1 MTNYRDVQTT
11 QHEEGRQQRLLTFK
25 VTQLIWLLLGIFEAV
40 LALRVIFKLIG
51 VNPENSF
58 AVFLYGVTHIFVA
71 PFATLTSAPS
81 AGGMILEIS
90 TFIAMIVYL
99 LIAWAIERIVFV
111 AFYRPRGNVSTRQTI
126 IDESSPQS
134 LGNSRTITTQ
144 TPNGSSSTTTTER
157 MSNQPPRSN

>member
-1 MTNYRDVQTT
+1 MANYRDVQTT
-11 QHEEGRQQRLLTFK
+11 QHEEGRQQRLITFK

-40 LALRVIFKLIG
+40 LALRVMFKLIG
-51 VNPENSF
+51 VNPENTF
-58 AVFLYGVTHIFVA
+58 AAFLYGVTRIFVA

-126 IDESSPQS
+126 IDESSPHS
-134 LGNSRTITTQ
+134 LGNSRTTTTQ
-144 TPNGSSSTTTTER
+144 TPTGSSSTTTTER
-157 MSNQPPRSN
+157 MNNQPPRSD